1 MLEKSLWCFEPNRS
15 QKKDYDI
22 FPSPYKFFVGQAE
35 VSFRPTRTI
44 FGRFSTD
51 SHVLFQMQTKNCE
64 FRTKITAR
72 QIRKNGNLS
81 LIPFLA
87 Q

>member
-35 VSFRPTRTI
+35 VHFRPT
-44 FGRFSTD
+44 STPK
-51 SHVLFQMQTKNCE
+51 KNDE
-64 FRTKITAR
+64 IIEN
-72 QIRKNGNLS
+72 QLDNLY
-81 LIPFLA
+81 
-87 Q
+87 